1 LGYQVKIPPIK
12 DEALIVEAAVERL
25 GEPFKSPDLESL
37 RWHLE
42 ALLKSEVAYGMPSTY
57 AVSLAEGILDV
68 EA

>member
-1 LGYQVKIPPIK
+1 VNIPPIQ
-12 DEALIVEAAVERL
+12 DDVLIVEDAVERL
-25 GEPFKSPDLESL
+25 GKPFKSPELESL
-37 RWHLE
+37 RYHLY

>member
-1 LGYQVKIPPIK
+1 MNIPPIS
-12 DEALIVEAAVERL
+12 DEVAIVEAAIERL
-25 GEPFKSPDLESL
+25 TSPFKSPELESL

-57 AVSLAEGILDV
+57 VVSLAEGILDV